1 LVGNSLGTTPT
12 ALLFSGGVSVGA
24 LGTGWSWVK
33 LECSSLF
40 SSSSS
45 ISGCQLVIPASYR
58 EEEKRVDLSRKNDR
72 IIRKKS
78 RHTLSVDLWVLPETI
93 LHSLELLYAIHSLG
107 LGFRVHET

>member
-12 ALLFSGGVSVGA
+12 ALLFSGGVSVGV

-45 ISGCQLVIPASYR
+45 ISDCQRMISGGTR
-58 EEEKRVDLSRKNDR
+58 ENKFR
-72 IIRKKS
+72 IEMI
-78 RHTLSVDLWVLPETI
+78 
-93 LHSLELLYAIHSLG
+93 
-107 LGFRVHET
+107 